1 MCGIVGEYQYN
12 NQFQGCENI
21 QMMLNTIKS
30 RGPDFSGYSVNH
42 PISLGHSRLSII
54 DLSSA
59 SNQPFIDDEAKLEM
73 VYNGCIYNYK
83 ELRKALIKAGH
94 IFKTS
99 SDTEVVMKSYIE
111 WGNNCLKKFEGD
123 FAFAIWDGK
132 RKKLF
137 LARDRF
143 GVKPLY
149 YINHPNFFRFG
160 SSLQS
165 LIIKKDF
172 QTEFDLESL
181 HLHFSL
187 HSSIPAPNTLFKNIK
202 KLIPGHY
209 MIIEKGKE
217 PILQKYWQL
226 NNTHKDNLIRDETK
240 AQRLIEKLLVQA
252 VEKRIDASDTD
263 VGILLSGGLDSSLIV
278 ALAKNKLSN
287 VKTFSI
293 GFEDDEEEQGSE
305 FLYSDMVVNKFKTKH
320 KKYVI
325 KNSEVLPRLY
335 EGFKNMSEP
344 MVAQD
349 AIAFFLLS
357 EKVSKDVKVVLSGQG
372 ADEGFAGYFWYQKIH
387 KESNNY
393 ENFMKHYVDRCHEEM
408 LEFLNQDFK
417 EDFTKKFIK
426 NKFNDMGSQDLISK
440 VLNLDITT
448 LVVDDPVKRVD
459 NMTMAWGLEARVP
472 FLDHVLIEGSFQIE
486 PSLHLEREGK
496 NILKNIADKIL
507 PRDVIARQKG
517 YFPMPAL
524 KYVRGEFY
532 DFIYDIL
539 CSNKCYNRNLYNRPY
554 IEKLLK
560 EPNDHR
566 TAIDG
571 NKLWH
576 AAATELWLQ
585 QNLNF

>member
-1 MCGIVGEYQYN
+1 MCGIVGEYLYN
-12 NQFQGCENI
+12 GQPQDCENI
-21 QMMLNTIKS
+21 QMMLSKIRS
-30 RGPDFSGYSVNH
+30 RGPDYSGYSINY

-59 SNQPFIDDEAKLEM
+59 SNQPFFDDETKLEM

-83 ELRKALIKAGH
+83 DLRKILIKIGH
-94 IFKTS
+94 IFRTT
-99 SDTEVVMKSYIE
+99 SDTEVVLKSYIE
-111 WGNNCLKKFEGD
+111 WGNDCLKKFEGD
-123 FAFAIWDGK
+123 FAFAIWDNK
-132 RKKLF
+132 NKKLF

-149 YINHPNFFRFG
+149 YVNQPNFFRFG
-160 SSLQS
+160 SSFQS

-172 QTEFDLESL
+172 PIEFDSQSL

-187 HSSIPAPNTLFKNIK
+187 HSSIPAPNTLFTNIK

-209 MIIEKGKE
+209 MVVEKGKE
-217 PILQKYWQL
+217 PFIQKYWQL
-226 NNTHKDNLIRDETK
+226 ENTHNQNLIKDEAE
-240 AQRLIEKLLVQA
+240 AQSLIEESLIQS

-278 ALAKNKLSN
+278 ALAKNKFDN
-287 VKTFSI
+287 IKTFSI
-293 GFEDDEEEQGSE
+293 GFEDDEEEKGSE
-305 FLYSDMVVNKFKTKH
+305 FFYSDQVSSRFNTKH

-325 KNSEVLPRLY
+325 KNTDVLPRLF
-335 EGFKNMSEP
+335 ECFKKMSEP

-372 ADEGFAGYFWYQKIH
+372 ADEGFAGYFWYQKIQ
-387 KESNNY
+387 KEFNSY
-393 ENFMKHYVDRCHEEM
+393 ENFVKHYVDRTHQEMHE
-408 LEFLNQDFK
+408 FINRDFK

-426 NKFNDMGSQDLISK
+426 NRFREMGSHDLISK
-440 VLNLDITT
+440 VLNLDVTT
-448 LVVDDPVKRVD
+448 LIVDDPVKRVD

-472 FLDHVLIEGSFQIE
+472 FLDHLLLEASFKIE
-486 PSLHLEREGK
+486 PALHLKREGK
-496 NILKNIADKIL
+496 NILKKIADSIL
-507 PRDVIARQKG
+507 PTDVIARPKG

-524 KYVRGEFY
+524 KYIRGEFY

-539 CSNKCYNRNLYNRPY
+539 CSNKCYNRKLYNRPY

-560 EPNDHR
+560 KPNDYR